1 MGRPSIPPG
10 MHGTIHIVQSR
21 GRWEARTRYCDL
33 DGVTR
38 QVRRFA
44 DSKQAAGTAL
54 QDALQ
59 NRPGA
64 TVAGEFNAATPFAE
78 VAAAWM
84 QEIDNAVADGHK
96 APDTARVYRTVL
108 RKHLQPVFGTD
119 PISTV
124 RTKRLSDYLRTMR
137 ERHGADLTKTVR
149 TVLNGVLGFA
159 ARNDLIDTTPMR
171 DVGRIR
177 GKPIKKVRPLTD
189 TERRTWLAKLGADP
203 RAVRDDLPDL
213 TRFMLGCGCR
223 ISEALAVH
231 WEDGI
236 DFHNKTV
243 AIDWSISRLENGGG
257 LVRTRTKTR
266 AGERT
271 LFVPSW
277 CVDMLRTRHDRMGGP
292 REGPVFPP
300 VSTTSKHRWR
310 DPSNT
315 SRSFRSAT
323 AQAGFGWITSHVFRK
338 TVGSVLHESGLS
350 DREVADYLG
359 HSTTRTLVHYIGRR
373 ATGESAAA
381 ALEAG
386 WEADSVSGA

>member
-1 MGRPSIPPG
+1 MGRPRIPPG
-10 MHGTIHIVQSR
+10 THGNVRIFQSR
-21 GRWEARTRYCDL
+21 GRWEARTSFCDL
-33 DGVTR
+33 DGVLR
-38 QVRRFA
+38 PVRRFA

-54 QDALQ
+54 QEALR

-64 TVAGEFNAATPFAE
+64 SVAGELTAATVFKE
-78 VAAAWM
+78 VAAAWLR
-84 QEIDNAVADGHK
+84 EIDDAVTDGHK
-96 APDTARVYRTVL
+96 APNTARVYRTVL
-108 RKHLQPVFGTD
+108 RKHLEPVFGGD
-119 PISTV
+119 PISTLK
-124 RTKRLSDYLRTMR
+124 TKRLADFLRTMR
-137 ERHGADLTKTVR
+137 EHHNADLVKTTR

-189 TERRTWLAKLGADP
+189 VERRTWLTKLEEDDS
-203 RAVRDDLPDL
+203 AVRDDLPDL
-213 TRFMLGCGCR
+213 TLFMLGCGCR

-231 WEDGI
+231 WEDGV
-236 DFHNKTV
+236 DFDNKTV

-257 LVRTRTKTR
+257 LVRARTKTK

-277 CVDMLRTRHDRMGGP
+277 CVDMLRARHDRQGG
-292 REGPVFPP
+292 RDGPVFPP
-300 VSTTSKHRWR
+300 VSRQSKHRWR

-315 SRSFRSAT
+315 SRSFRLAT
-323 AQAGFGWITSHVFRK
+323 ERAGFGWVTSHVFRK

-381 ALEAG
+381 ALEIG
-386 WEADSVSGA
+386 WDVSGA